1 MRFLS
6 VDNARPVGKLNPVVM
21 KSSAPMRRRDMLMAC
36 LAAAAS
42 LCAPRSHA
50 QAGYPRQ
57 PIRLVVPR
65 AAGGVVD
72 VVARLWAEQA
82 KQRLGNIIVE
92 NQGGGG
98 GLIGATTVAQ
108 AKPDGYTMLAGT
120 TSELVITPLITPK
133 PPYDPFKD
141 LAPITIMAE
150 SVSALMVH
158 SSLPVRTLA
167 ELVAYDRTHPGTL
180 SYGSAG
186 VGTTAHLCAELF
198 KQLAGLP
205 DIVHVPYRGANPGLV
220 DFYAGQLPMF
230 AASISPQVLAMHDR
244 GVIRILM
251 AGSNHR
257 LKGAPH
263 IPISAE
269 VGFPQLITVLFIGLF
284 APSGTSKGIIDQIAD
299 VSRDILRKADFQ
311 QKLIEDGFEPVL
323 DSGPEQAAQFVREE
337 LARWTP
343 VVTAVGM
350 KAG

>member
-1 MRFLS
+1 
-6 VDNARPVGKLNPVVM
+6 
-21 KSSAPMRRRDMLMAC
+21 MRRRDMLTGS
-36 LAAAAS
+36 LAATAS
-42 LCAPRSHA
+42 LWAPRSYA
-50 QAGYPRQ
+50 QAGYPTQ

-72 VVARLWAEQA
+72 IVARLWAEEA
-82 KQRLGNIIVE
+82 KPRLGNIVIE

-98 GLIGATTVAQ
+98 GLIGAAAVAH
-108 AKPDGYTMLAGT
+108 AKPDGYTLLAGT

-133 PPYDPFKD
+133 PPYDPLKD
-141 LAPITIMAE
+141 LAPITLTAE

-167 ELVAYDRTHPGTL
+167 ELVVYDRAHPGTL

-186 VGTTAHLCAELF
+186 VGTSAHLCAELF

-205 DIVHVPYRGANPGLV
+205 DIVHVPYRGANPGLA

-244 GVIRILM
+244 GAIRILV
-251 AGSNHR
+251 AGSSRR

-263 IPISAE
+263 IPISAD
-269 VGFPQLITVLFIGLF
+269 VGFPELITVQFMGLF
-284 APSGTSKGIIDQIAD
+284 APSGTPKAIIGLIAD
-299 VSRDILRKADFQ
+299 VTRDVLHEIAFQ
-311 QKLIEDGFEPVL
+311 QKLIEDGFEPL
-323 DSGPEQAAQFVREE
+323 PDSGPEQAAKFVREE

-343 VVTAVGM
+343 VLATAGI

>member
-1 MRFLS
+1 
-6 VDNARPVGKLNPVVM
+6 
-21 KSSAPMRRRDMLMAC
+21 MRRRDVLTGS

-42 LCAPRSHA
+42 LCAPQSYA
-50 QAGYPRQ
+50 QAGYPTQ

-72 VVARLWAEQA
+72 IVARLWAEEA
-82 KQRLGNIIVE
+82 KPRLGNIVIE

-98 GLIGATTVAQ
+98 GLIGAAAVAH
-108 AKPDGYTMLAGT
+108 AKPDGYALLAGT

-133 PPYDPFKD
+133 PPYDPLKD
-141 LAPITIMAE
+141 LAPITLTAE

-167 ELVAYDRTHPGTL
+167 ELVVYDRAHPGTL

-186 VGTTAHLCAELF
+186 VGTSAHLCAELF

-205 DIVHVPYRGANPGLV
+205 DIVHVPYRGANPGLA

-244 GVIRILM
+244 GAIRILV
-251 AGSNHR
+251 AGSSRR

-263 IPISAE
+263 IPISAD
-269 VGFPQLITVLFIGLF
+269 VGFPELITVQFMGLF
-284 APSGTSKGIIDQIAD
+284 APSGTPKAIIGLIAD
-299 VSRDILRKADFQ
+299 VTRDVLHEIAFQ
-311 QKLIEDGFEPVL
+311 QKLIEDGFEPL
-323 DSGPEQAAQFVREE
+323 PDSGPEQAAKFVREE

-343 VVTAVGM
+343 VLASAGI

>member
-1 MRFLS
+1 
-6 VDNARPVGKLNPVVM
+6 
-21 KSSAPMRRRDMLMAC
+21 
-36 LAAAAS
+36 
-42 LCAPRSHA
+42 
-50 QAGYPRQ
+50 
-57 PIRLVVPR
+57 VVPR

-72 VVARLWAEQA
+72 VVARLWAEEA

-108 AKPDGYTMLAGT
+108 AKPDGYTLLAGT

-141 LAPITIMAE
+141 LAPITIIAE

-257 LKGAPH
+257 LKGACLQRSPPSARRQGSCEACPQPERATGSRRDLTTGHRSGVKRTRHPH
-263 IPISAE
+263 CNRIRSLA
-269 VGFPQLITVLFIGLF
+269 
-284 APSGTSKGIIDQIAD
+284 
-299 VSRDILRKADFQ
+299 SR
-311 QKLIEDGFEPVL
+311 
-323 DSGPEQAAQFVREE
+323 
-337 LARWTP
+337 
-343 VVTAVGM
+343 
-350 KAG
+350 AGR

>member
-1 MRFLS
+1 M
-6 VDNARPVGKLNPVVM
+6 D
-21 KSSAPMRRRDMLMAC
+21 SAPAVAKLDPIEMKPGFPMHRRDVLTAA
-36 LAAAAS
+36 LASAAS
-42 LCAPRSHA
+42 LCARRSDA

-65 AAGGVVD
+65 SAGGVVD
-72 VVARLWAEQA
+72 VVARLWAEEA
-82 KQRLGNIIVE
+82 KQRLGNIVIE

-108 AKPDGYTMLAGT
+108 AKPDGYTLLAGT
-120 TSELVITPLITPK
+120 TSELVITPLITAK
-133 PPYDPFKD
+133 PPYYPLKD
-141 LAPITIMAE
+141 LAPIAITAE

-167 ELVAYDRTHPGTL
+167 ELVAYDKAHPGKL

-186 VGTTAHLCAELF
+186 VGTSAHLCAELF

-244 GVIRILM
+244 GAIRILV
-251 AGSNHR
+251 AGSNRR
-257 LKGAPH
+257 LRGAPH

-269 VGFPQLITVLFIGLF
+269 VGFPQLITVQFMGLF
-284 APSGTSKGIIDQIAD
+284 APSGTPKTIIGLIAD
-299 VSRDILRKADFQ
+299 VSRDISRKADFQ

-343 VVTAVGM
+343 VVTAAGI

>member
-1 MRFLS
+1 
-6 VDNARPVGKLNPVVM
+6 
-21 KSSAPMRRRDMLMAC
+21 MRRRDMLTAG
-36 LAAAAS
+36 LAVAAS
-42 LCAPRSHA
+42 LCAPRSQA
-50 QAGYPRQ
+50 QTQAQTGYPRQ
-57 PIRLVVPR
+57 SIRLVVPR

-72 VVARLWAEQA
+72 VVARLWAEAA
-82 KQRLGNIIVE
+82 KQGLGNIVVE

-108 AKPDGYTMLAGT
+108 ARPDGYTLLAGT
-120 TSELVITPLITPK
+120 TSELVITPLITAK
-133 PPYDPFKD
+133 PPYDPLKD
-141 LAPITIMAE
+141 LAPIAITAE

-158 SSLPVRTLA
+158 ASLPVRTVA
-167 ELVAYDRTHPGTL
+167 ELVAYARAHPGTL

-186 VGTTAHLCAELF
+186 VGTSAHLCAELF

-244 GVIRILM
+244 GAIRILV
-251 AGSNHR
+251 AGGSRR
-257 LKGAPH
+257 LRGAPH

-269 VGFPQLITVLFIGLF
+269 VGFPQLITVQFMGLF
-284 APSGTSKGIIDQIAD
+284 APSGTPKPVIDLIAD
-299 VSRDILRKADFQ
+299 VSRDISRKADFQ

-343 VVTAVGM
+343 VVVA
-350 KAG
+350 AGIKGG